1 MKEKFDNL
9 SFESKYSNLITFYY
23 DLKKYS
29 KVKPTKK
36 KKDKKEK
43 VHDRITQLW
52 NKRSEIYSD
61 ENEKLSDAKKH

>member
-1 MKEKFDNL
+1 M
-9 SFESKYSNLITFYY
+9 
-23 DLKKYS
+23 KKYS

-43 VHDRITQLW
+43 VHDRIFQLW

-61 ENEKLSDAKKH
+61 ENEKLSDAKNISSITNASI